1 MSHARAGAAEIA
13 AFTAQA
19 PSWQFDARTDALHRR
34 YEFADFRE
42 AFAFMTAVAAA
53 AERRNHHPEWSNV
66 YNGVEIRLTT
76 HDSGGVTAADLELAR
91 EIDTLASSTRP
102 AAHRRNGRIADRL
115 DLAGRRIVIT
125 GGLGVVGSALAA
137 ALHERGSRVVLI
149 DRAAWSGGDAGA
161 TAPGTRIL
169 DGIDLTRLDAA
180 RAAFDEAAAALDGLD
195 ALVNVAGGFLW
206 QSFLH
211 PDVDDWARM
220 FSLNLATAVTASRA
234 ALPHLLRQDRSSVV
248 NVGALSASN
257 AGPGLGAYAAAKA
270 GIEKLTQALAA
281 EFGPRGLR
289 VNAVLPG
296 VIDTPQ
302 NRRDMPSSDVTKWVH
317 PAELAEVVAFLISD
331 AASAITGASLPVAGR
346 P

>member
-1 MSHARAGAAEIA
+1 
-13 AFTAQA
+13 
-19 PSWQFDARTDALHRR
+19 
-34 YEFADFRE
+34 
-42 AFAFMTAVAAA
+42 
-53 AERRNHHPEWSNV
+53 
-66 YNGVEIRLTT
+66 
-76 HDSGGVTAADLELAR
+76 
-91 EIDTLASSTRP
+91 
-102 AAHRRNGRIADRL
+102 
-115 DLAGRRIVIT
+115 
-125 GGLGVVGSALAA
+125 
-137 ALHERGSRVVLI
+137 
-149 DRAAWSGGDAGA
+149 
-161 TAPGTRIL
+161 
-169 DGIDLTRLDAA
+169 
-180 RAAFDEAAAALDGLD
+180 
-195 ALVNVAGGFLW
+195 
-206 QSFLH
+206 
-211 PDVDDWARM
+211 
-220 FSLNLATAVTASRA
+220 
-234 ALPHLLRQDRSSVV
+234 VV